1 MVALKEMVQWK
12 TVTGNPVQIGEVTV
26 TPQSQA
32 LTIRW
37 PNGGFVWNRP
47 VAVMVVRGEET
58 EHIPVVDVT
67 RMAQLGLLGLSV
79 AFSVFAVLKSIRCK
93 EEESE

>member
-1 MVALKEMVQWK
+1 MVGLKEMVQWK
-12 TVTGNPVQIGEVTV
+12 TVTGSPMPIGDVTV

-47 VAVMVVRGEET
+47 VAVLVARGEET
-58 EHIPVVDVT
+58 ERIPVVDVT
-67 RMAQLGLLGLSV
+67 RMAQLGLFGLSI
-79 AFSVFAVLKSIRCK
+79 AFSVFTVLKSIRQRRDTN
-93 EEESE
+93 E